1 MNTMNIP
8 FAERL
13 WYTLRQNGFDVRVQQ
28 GGYTAYVGAPHSP
41 AVCIMDGDG
50 NYQMCRSPKIGC
62 VEQLCMM
69 EGIQNVYKLVKDN
82 ALNPL
87 HLPGLNELDVEPE
100 GNFCDSKQIMMNRH
114 CPMDSAAPTMCG
126 LHFHGE
132 MADVNPIANL
142 VGLLLGMPSPA
153 VLMKKSAQPVPDTG
167 GSEDDS
173 SDEAS
178 E

>member
-1 MNTMNIP
+1 MNNMNIP
-8 FAERL
+8 FEERL
-13 WYTLRQNGFDVRVQQ
+13 WYALRQNGFAVRVQQ
-28 GGYTAYVGAPHSP
+28 GGYTAYVGAPDSP

-69 EGIQNVYKLVKDN
+69 EGIQNIYKLVKDN

-100 GNFCDSKQIMMNRH
+100 GNFCDNRQIMMNRH
-114 CPMDSAAPTMCG
+114 CPMDSAAPTLCG
-126 LHFHGE
+126 LHLHGNIAE
-132 MADVNPIANL
+132 SDVIAKLLDLLISAPTSTVL
-142 VGLLLGMPSPA
+142 V
-153 VLMKKSAQPVPDTG
+153 KKITPDTD
-167 GSEDDS
+167 EDDDDS
-173 SDEAS
+173 SDEAYGG